1 MDQRSPIEGRYR
13 FGPFLL
19 DPGERLLTR
28 EAAPVALTTRLFEL
42 LLAFVRSPGVLLTKS
57 DLMDAVWPDRVVDE
71 GSLTQAI
78 FSLRKALGENDED
91 GRYITTVTG
100 RGYSFSAPV
109 ENVGAAPRTDAS
121 REALSPAPAVM
132 SETTP
137 IAVLSGKR
145 KPMPLYLLAGALAVV
160 IAGAAFLFWP
170 RSAPAA
176 GKPLVVV
183 VSDFQNLSN
192 NPLFD
197 RTFTTAAKSDL
208 QQSPR
213 LSVLSDGMVADT
225 LDLMIRSKDAR
236 LTPQLAQEVCARNNG
251 QAAISGIIAQVGA
264 SYLLTLTATDCVNSQ
279 VISTDKAEV
288 GSLDALLPAL
298 DRLVEGVRQTLG
310 ESADSIEKF
319 NVPVLK
325 QRTASFE
332 ALMAFSE
339 AHYDFSH
346 GKYIESIPLFQR
358 AIEIDP
364 TFAAAYDGLSTAY
377 ANTHESKLDIANI
390 TKAYELRDHAS
401 ELEKLHI
408 LMRYNSSVLGDVDET
423 IRVLKAWTELYPDDA
438 AAWANLTNQEVWL
451 GENAAAV
458 RDGQRAVSLNTSI
471 EAAYV
476 VLATAYLHS
485 GQLDRAAATC
495 AQSMARRLDGFG
507 THRLLYDIAFLRRDT
522 AAMQRESDWASGKPA
537 ERFMLVEAGQV
548 DFSEGQIQKGLDIF
562 AHALNIGKSQGL
574 QNYMAAANARTLN
587 DLGAKDRALETL
599 DQAPAGFDSAD
610 YRFDLMEFGDEAH
623 GKALLDAA
631 LAKSPADTLLGR
643 DYAPQDRAIL
653 ALRHNQPAEAVKA
666 MAPPAGLIETH
677 TFDASYVRGE
687 AYLAAGDASNAAMEF
702 RKIADNPVLDP
713 VSPLYPLAWLGLARA
728 LHKEGRMDESRA
740 AYQRL
745 FALWKD
751 ADKDLPALQD
761 ATREFASFS
770 PS

>member
-19 DPGERLLTR
+19 DPAERLVSR
-28 EAAPVALTTRLFEL
+28 EGTPVPLTTRLFEL
-42 LLAFVRSPGVLLTKS
+42 LVAFVRSPGVLLTKS

-78 FSLRKALGENDED
+78 FSLRKALGEGGED

-109 ENVGAAPRTDAS
+109 EIVVAAPRAGVS
-121 REALSPAPAVM
+121 REALASEPAVVQ
-132 SETTP
+132 ETTTT
-137 IAVLSGKR
+137 ALRSGAR
-145 KPMPLYLLAGALAVV
+145 NPTYIYLASALA
-160 IAGAAFLFWP
+160 IILAGAAFYFWP
-170 RSAPAA
+170 RSTPTP
-176 GKPLVVV
+176 GKPLVIV
-183 VSDFQNLSN
+183 VSDFQNLSS

-197 RTFTTAAKSDL
+197 RTFTTAAKSAL

-213 LSVLSDGMVADT
+213 LSVLSDGVVEDT
-225 LDLMIRSKDAR
+225 LDLMTRSKDAR

-251 QAAISGIIAQVGA
+251 QAAISGAIAQVGA
-264 SYLLTLTATDCVNSQ
+264 NYLLTLTATDCVSSQ

-288 GSLDALLPAL
+288 SSLDALLPAL
-298 DRLVEGVRQTLG
+298 DRLVEGVRQRLG

-319 NVPVLK
+319 NVPILK

-332 ALMAFSE
+332 ALMAYSE
-339 AHYDFSH
+339 AHYDFNR

-377 ANTHESKLDIANI
+377 ANTHENKLDIANI
-390 TKAYELRDHAS
+390 TRAYELRDHAS

-408 LMRYNSSVLGDVDET
+408 LMRYNSSVLGDIDET

-451 GENAAAV
+451 GENAAAI
-458 RDGQRAVSLNTSI
+458 RDGQRAVSLNPSM
-471 EAAYV
+471 ESAYV
-476 VLATAYLHS
+476 VLATAYIHS
-485 GQLDRAAATC
+485 GRLGPAAATC
-495 AQSMARRLDGFG
+495 AQSVARHLDGFG
-507 THRLLYDIAFLRRDT
+507 THRALYEIAFLHRDT
-522 AAMQRESDWASGKPA
+522 AAMQREMDWASGKPA
-537 ERFMLVEAGQV
+537 ERFMLTEAGQTA
-548 DFSEGQIQKGLDIF
+548 FSQGQIQKGLDIF
-562 AHALNIGKSQGL
+562 AHALNMGKSLGL
-574 QNYMAAANARTLN
+574 GNYMAAASARSLN

-599 DQAPAGFDSAD
+599 GQAPAGFDSPD
-610 YRFDLMEFGDEAH
+610 YRFDLLEFGDETK

-631 LAKSPADTLLGR
+631 LAKSPLDTLLNR
-643 DYAPQDRAIL
+643 DFVPQDRAIS
-653 ALRHNQPAEAVKA
+653 ALRHNQPLEAVKA
-666 MAPPAGLIETH
+666 MAPPSGLIETH
-677 TFDASYVRGE
+677 TFDASYVHGE
-687 AYLAAGDASNAAMEF
+687 AYLAAGDASNAALEF
-702 RKIADNPVLDP
+702 RKIAANPALDP

-728 LHKEGRMDESRA
+728 LHKEGRIDESLA
-740 AYQRL
+740 AYQKL
-745 FALWKD
+745 FSLWKD

-761 ATREFASFS
+761 ARREFASFS